1 MKECPHCHE
10 DSFGVRELFSLD
22 YFGADECKACGK
34 LVRNDGFRQLL
45 TLPTILLAL
54 FLGFVIFSL
63 IPSPFEPVGVLLV
76 LFLVALPIVLLAKP
90 VKADD
95 PEAELT
101 PFIPDFENDKVIMV
115 SGWNEEE
122 LRKILDDFVEEDAS
136 AAHECR
142 IDINQR
148 SQNFQRLTFPEDIHP
163 SEFACLVNY
172 LNYPMNPGLVERS
185 IIVAGKT
192 TLNSDFQDIP
202 LSLEGKKAIL
212 YVPENDQDYDVV
224 YMQTETGA
232 TFAKSMSEQAWRHV
246 KDPRLS
252 SDVKMLISWN
262 RRP

>member
-22 YFGADECKACGK
+22 YFSADECKACGK
-34 LVRNDGFRQLL
+34 LVRNDGFRQFL

-54 FLGFVIFSL
+54 FLGFVIFPL
-63 IPSPFEPVGVLLV
+63 IPSPLEPFGLLLV
-76 LFLVALPIVLLAKP
+76 IVLVALPIVLLAKP
-90 VKADD
+90 VKLDD
-95 PEAELT
+95 LEAELT
-101 PFIPDFENDKVIMV
+101 PFIPDLENDKVIMV
-115 SGWNEEE
+115 SGWDEEE

-136 AAHECR
+136 AAHECP
-142 IDINQR
+142 IDINER
-148 SQNFQRLTFPEDIHP
+148 YQNFHRLTFPEDIHP

-172 LNYPMNPGLVERS
+172 LNYPMNPGLAERS

-202 LSLEGKKAIL
+202 PSLMGKKAML

-232 TFAKSMSEQAWRHV
+232 TFAKSMSEQAWRRIS
-246 KDPRLS
+246 DPRLS
-252 SDVKMLISWN
+252 SEVQMLIS
-262 RRP
+262 